1 MKINMTIEINRNQ
14 ENAIESFLRQFEHTE
29 KDICVGTFIEECCW
43 AGGLEDMHS
52 RVQNFAKRDIGDMS
66 WSCKIEEDTL

>member
-14 ENAIESFLRQFEHTE
+14 ENAIESFLRQFDHTE
-29 KDICVGTFIEECCW
+29 EDICVGTFIKECCW

-52 RVQNFAKRDIGDMS
+52 RVESFAKRDIGYMS
-66 WSCKIEEDTL
+66 FSYKIYEVA

>member
-1 MKINMTIEINRNQ
+1 
-14 ENAIESFLRQFEHTE
+14 
-29 KDICVGTFIEECCW
+29 
-43 AGGLEDMHS
+43 MHS